1 MLSLFWTICK
11 FEPVC
16 KFQASA
22 PGGTV
27 SDHASVVCT
36 SFTVLATEA
45 RAIYL
50 LHFVA
55 AGRRC
60 CNACREYC
68 AAPQAASMSRN
79 SFLLILRNSY
89 LPILFHFFTFRD
101 DRKKNRID
109 SFSPFHFFA
118 ITEKKVAFSGVC
130 HDVK

>member
-68 AAPQAASMSRN
+68 AAPQAASMSTCR
-79 SFLLILRNSY
+79 F
-89 LPILFHFFTFRD
+89 FFTFSLFRD
-101 DRKKNRID
+101 HRKKTRID
-109 SFSPFHFFA
+109 SFSLFHFFA